1 MAKMKHCPKNFA
13 EANCILGNRDSLRLG
28 NNTYLVSRFSPE
40 ENDKHIAIRLHNT
53 DIVKFYSNG
62 RITLHTGGWQTLTT
76 ADRINQ
82 FIAGRVFQKNW
93 NWFYDCPLTVS
104 KLEGTGVLRVPF
116 VEGMDVAAL
125 AQ

>member
-62 RITLHTGGWQTLTT
+62 RITLHTGGYQTVTT
-76 ADRINQ
+76 KERINQ

-93 NWFYDCPLTVS
+93 NWFYDRPLA
-104 KLEGTGVLRVPF
+104 GYPRQF
-116 VEGMDVAAL
+116 VEGMDVAA
-125 AQ
+125 

>member
-62 RITLHTGGWQTLTT
+62 RITLHTGGYQTVTT
-76 ADRINQ
+76 KERMNH
-82 FIAGRVFQKNW
+82 FIAGRVYQKNHA
-93 NWFYDCPLTVS
+93 WFYAESALDWDNPVDFEEGMDVS
-104 KLEGTGVLRVPF
+104 KFQLEGTGR
-116 VEGMDVAAL
+116 
-125 AQ
+125 